1 MSEKEERK
9 YYNPKQICPKFPI
22 YPISLNHTTA
32 ILKKKKQIK
41 TNLTIVGNF
50 NTPLSLIK
58 LCNFISP

>member
-32 ILKKKKQIK
+32 ILKKKNRLRPI
-41 TNLTIVGNF
+41 
-50 NTPLSLIK
+50 
-58 LCNFISP
+58 